1 MASKTVTV
9 NLSKEAEARPV
20 AMIVQIAS
28 QFESRIFILDKEK
41 KINAKSIMG
50 MMSLN
55 IGNGSELVVSAE
67 GEDDEAAVSAV
78 ADYIETAK

>member
-1 MASKTVTV
+1 MTSKNVVV
-9 NLSKEAEARPV
+9 NLAKEAEARPV

-28 QFESRIFILDKEK
+28 QFESRVFIVDKNK

-55 IGNGSELVVSAE
+55 FSSGTELLVEAE
-67 GEDDEAAVSAV
+67 GNDEQAAVDAV
-78 ADYIETAK
+78 TKYIADAK

>member
-67 GEDDEAAVSAV
+67 GEDDEAAVNAV

>member
-28 QFESRIFILDKEK
+28 QFESRIFILDRDK

-50 MMSLN
+50 MMSLD

-67 GEDDEAAVSAV
+67 GEDDEAAVNAV
-78 ADYIETAK
+78 AEYIETAK

>member
-28 QFESRIFILDKEK
+28 QFESRVFILDKDK

-50 MMSLN
+50 MMSLD

>member
-9 NLSKEAEARPV
+9 NLSREAEARPV

-28 QFESRIFILDKEK
+28 QFESRIFILDKDK

-67 GEDDEAAVSAV
+67 GEDDEAAVKAV

>member
-1 MASKTVTV
+1 MARKTVTV

-28 QFESRIFILDKEK
+28 QFESRIFILDRDK

-67 GEDDEAAVSAV
+67 GVDDEAAVSAV
-78 ADYIETAK
+78 AEYIETAK

>member
-28 QFESRIFILDKEK
+28 QFESRIFILDRDK

-67 GEDDEAAVSAV
+67 GEDDEAAVKAV

>member
-1 MASKTVTV
+1 
-9 NLSKEAEARPV
+9 
-20 AMIVQIAS
+20 MIVQIAS
-28 QFESRIFILDKEK
+28 QFESRVFILDKDK

-50 MMSLN
+50 MMSLD